1 MERDGGSARRHKTG
15 ASKAQKEAAAAGVPV
30 NEWLQHVK
38 ATFLGLV
45 NCFGAL
51 VHFDVEEGA
60 TLFFFRNGKSYMM
73 SVAAN
78 ELNRR
83 AWLCSQVRKV
93 TARSEEAAAEAD
105 LRTAKAQVE
114 ATDEAEA
121 KKKQLADG

>member
-1 MERDGGSARRHKTG
+1 
-15 ASKAQKEAAAAGVPV
+15 
-30 NEWLQHVK
+30 
-38 ATFLGLV
+38 
-45 NCFGAL
+45 
-51 VHFDVEEGA
+51 
-60 TLFFFRNGKSYMM
+60 MM